1 MDIKNAIET
10 INSRAKEYL
19 QPAKKEGFIC
29 PICKNGSGE
38 NGTGLATKDGI
49 HFTCFKCN
57 EIKNSSLLD
66 IIAKESGIDTANT
79 LEAVKVA
86 SSKLGITLDY
96 SPTTDYQTA
105 QKQTKNTQKNT
116 IINFNSFILASQN
129 ETARAYLQER
139 GITPETADRFNLR
152 YSPELYSV
160 ATKTNIQAL
169 IIPNSESS
177 YNARNLNK
185 NCDNT
190 ERYIKK
196 GSQAPFNIK
205 ALENSTA
212 PIFITEG
219 ELDALSIIQAG
230 GEAIALGGVT
240 NLDKVILKAFELN
253 YKQPLIITLDND
265 KTGLETVEKL
275 KARKE
280 ELNKQGLKLYF
291 PNLKEFYLDFKDANE
306 LLVNNDFYFENI
318 VREAIENANNLEE
331 LEKQELI
338 LQLKRDS
345 VASYKN
351 DFDSLIES
359 SKTASYIPT
368 GFKKLDELLD
378 GGLYNGLYIV
388 GAISSLGKTTLCLQI
403 ADQIAQAQKKD
414 VLIFSLEMSKSELI
428 AKSISRITSILDIE
442 RSNSNTNA
450 KTTRGILTGSKYA
463 NYNNT
468 ELQLINDS
476 KELYFKDIAPN
487 VYIYEGMGNIG
498 VTQVRAKVD
507 AYKKITGQA
516 PIVLIDYLQLLQPAP
531 ESRFNTDKQITDF
544 NIMELKRI
552 SRDYQTSVIGISS
565 FNRDNYTAPVN
576 MASFKESGAI
586 EYSSDVLIGL
596 QYKAFT
602 ELSGGSSSSSKEA
615 NKSKVAEIT
624 ADINQ
629 RAKDK
634 RPIEIQLVVLKNRNG
649 SKGAVDLEFFPMFN
663 KFIEPRNLR

>member
-38 NGTGLATKDGI
+38 NGTGLATRDGI

-116 IINFNSFILASQN
+116 IINFNSFIPASQN

-152 YSPELYSV
+152 YSLDV
-160 ATKTNIQAL
+160 IRTKEGKAPAL
-169 IIPNSESS
+169 IIPTGDSS
-177 YNARNLNK
+177 YIARNLNR
-185 NCDNT
+185 NCDKGD
-190 ERYIKK
+190 RYRKTT
-196 GSQAPFNIK
+196 GQYNPFNIK
-205 ALENSTA
+205 ALESSTA

-219 ELDALSIIQAG
+219 EIDAISIMQAG
-230 GEAIALGGVT
+230 GEAIALGGQAI
-240 NLDKVILKAFELN
+240 DVIINRALELN

-265 KTGLETVEKL
+265 DTGLVNTEKL

-378 GGLYNGLYIV
+378 GGLYSGLYIV

-498 VTQVRAKVD
+498 VTQVRAKVE

-615 NKSKVAEIT
+615 NKNKVAEIT

-649 SKGAVDLEFFPMFN
+649 SKGTVDLEFFPMFN